1 LFIPLITGGF
11 FCMILTHWDG
21 ASLLASATLI
31 FYGLALVNA
40 GKYTLNEIQYLGIME
55 IILGIL
61 AGIFINFGLLF
72 WALGFGVLHIIYGSV
87 MYFKYDRERSDK
99 KLETRN

>member
-1 LFIPLITGGF
+1 
-11 FCMILTHWDG
+11 
-21 ASLLASATLI
+21 
-31 FYGLALVNA
+31 
-40 GKYTLNEIQYLGIME
+40 ME